1 MEFETDITGYGRKM
15 GMDARLNDEGRIDAV
30 VKLGGTPGVYNEGLQ
45 PAGTVQARTMNPGG
59 SETAGGGGNSGDFAA
74 GTHYY
79 DVVDPEDPEKTIT
92 ITWKGR
98 ADGAIGNPR
107 L

>member
-1 MEFETDITGYGRKM
+1 MEYETDITGYGRKM
-15 GMDARLNDEGRIDAV
+15 GLDARLTPEGRIDAV

-45 PAGTVQARTMNPGG
+45 PAGTIQARTMNSGG
-59 SETAGGGGNSGDFAA
+59 SETSGGGANSGDFAP
-74 GTHYY
+74 T
-79 DVVDPEDPEKTIT
+79 E
-92 ITWKGR
+92 GR

>member
-15 GMDARLNDEGRIDAV
+15 GLDARLTPEGRIDAVVKLGGTTPEGRIDAV

-45 PAGTVQARTMNPGG
+45 PAGTIQARTMNPGG
-59 SETAGGGGNSGDFAA
+59 SETSGGGANSGDFAP
-74 GTHYY
+74 T
-79 DVVDPEDPEKTIT
+79 E
-92 ITWKGR
+92 GR